1 MKRLFYNK
9 SQRICSN
16 EDFKQVLG
24 ARISAGRGPFRL
36 FAAMNSIGTPRFG
49 VSISKTTGKPII
61 RNRLKRL
68 AREAFRLNQHNLYP
82 RADYVLI
89 ISAKMSKKTES
100 DGMDNIQTMS
110 YNQYE
115 TLFMDLAQKVARKLK
130 SVEIRQSNDKESAS
144 DA

>member
-1 MKRLFYNK
+1 LKRLFYKK

-16 EDFKQVLG
+16 EDFKQVLS

-36 FAAMNSIGTPRFG
+36 FAGINTSGTPRFG
-49 VSISKTTGKPII
+49 ISISKTTGKPVL

-82 RADYVLI
+82 SADYVLI
-89 ISAKMSKKTES
+89 ISSKMSKKTES

-115 TLFMDLAQKVARKLK
+115 TLFMALADKVTRRLK
-130 SVEIRQSNDKESAS
+130 SMKTRQSKDKESAS

>member
-1 MKRLFYNK
+1 LKRLFYKK

-16 EDFKQVLG
+16 EDFKQIL
-24 ARISAGRGPFRL
+24 AAKISAGRGPFRL
-36 FAAMNSIGTPRFG
+36 FACINTSGTPRFG
-49 VSISKTTGKPII
+49 VSISKTTGKPIL

-82 RADYVLI
+82 SADYVLI
-89 ISAKMSKKTES
+89 ISPKMSKKTES
-100 DGMDNIQTMS
+100 DRMDNLQTMS

-115 TLFMDLAQKVARKLK
+115 TLFMELVEKVTRRLVSMKT
-130 SVEIRQSNDKESAS
+130 RQCNDRDSAS